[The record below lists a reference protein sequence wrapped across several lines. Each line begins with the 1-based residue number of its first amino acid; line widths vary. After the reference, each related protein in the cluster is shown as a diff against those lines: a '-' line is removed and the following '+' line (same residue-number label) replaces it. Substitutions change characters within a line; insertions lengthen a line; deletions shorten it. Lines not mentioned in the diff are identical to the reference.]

1 MVGLQRT
8 LRRWE
13 PVDTSTGEIGVEHR
27 FVVEEFCHEAIRFIQ
42 EHATWFS
49 KEDHT
54 KRKDIASSNAMS

>member
-1 MVGLQRT
+1 
-8 LRRWE
+8 
-13 PVDTSTGEIGVEHR
+13 
-27 FVVEEFCHEAIRFIQ
+27 VEEFCHEAIRFKQ